1 MTSNALVSLN
11 DPTSESAEAY
21 RALRT
26 NIEFA
31 NVDNPVKTLLVTSA
45 GPDDDK
51 DLTLANLAVAMAD
64 GGQKVIVVD
73 ADLRRPSLHT
83 LFDLNNELGF
93 TDMFRDEA
101 LFNEP
106 PLQAIPNTSLLVL
119 TSGPLPQLPSQILN
133 SIKMR
138 EALKKLAS
146 LSDIVLFNAPPLMT
160 VADASLLASKV
171 DGTLLVVKAKISKR
185 DHVKGAKSRLEKVNA
200 NLIGAVL
207 SNAELD
213 ASLKQYYRKK

>member
-1 MTSNALVSLN
+1 MTATTLVSLT

-31 NVDNPVKTLLVTSA
+31 NVDTPVKTLLVTSA
-45 GPDDDK
+45 GPDSDK
-51 DLTLANLAVAMAD
+51 DVTLANLAVAMAD

-73 ADLRRPSLHT
+73 ADLRHPSLHT
-83 LFDLNNELGF
+83 LFGLNNDLGF

-101 LFNEP
+101 HFNNP
-106 PLQAIPNTSLLVL
+106 PLQPVSSASLQVL
-119 TSGPLPQLPSQILN
+119 TSGPLPPIPSQILN
-133 SIKMR
+133 SIKMY
-138 EALKKLAS
+138 EALKKLTS
-146 LSDIVLFNAPPLMT
+146 LSDMVLFNAPPLMT

-171 DGTLLVVKAKISKR
+171 DGTLLVVKAKVSKR
-185 DHVKGAKSRLEKVNA
+185 DHVKGAKSRLEKVHA

-207 SNAELD
+207 SNTELD
-213 ASLKQYYRKK
+213 SSLKQYYAEK